1 MTEAKNAETLNENH
15 NQTPIGTL
23 AHDGSKTRTGEQLE
37 TDIETRVN
45 VEKSIIDAALLL
57 LREYGVRKSGA
68 ALRDAVETPH
78 DHLGPK
84 EAVSAISNLGFK
96 ASFGSL
102 KLKKLSEDF
111 FPLISFCKDGKAVL
125 VKSVT
130 EDGVVTIFDNKTRKP
145 LEQKLK
151 EFESSYSGY
160 AIIAK
165 ELSKSEKD
173 QRSGHWFFSAF
184 RKSKWIYFKS

>member
-1 MTEAKNAETLNENH
+1 MQELVFNGCPWAIHYLYSREVVLQVLNMTEAKNAETLNENH

-78 DHLGPK
+78 DHLG
-84 EAVSAISNLGFK
+84 ERSSQRNF
-96 ASFGSL
+96 
-102 KLKKLSEDF
+102 
-111 FPLISFCKDGKAVL
+111 
-125 VKSVT
+125 
-130 EDGVVTIFDNKTRKP
+130 
-145 LEQKLK
+145 
-151 EFESSYSGY
+151 EFR
-160 AIIAK
+160 I
-165 ELSKSEKD
+165 
-173 QRSGHWFFSAF
+173 
-184 RKSKWIYFKS
+184 